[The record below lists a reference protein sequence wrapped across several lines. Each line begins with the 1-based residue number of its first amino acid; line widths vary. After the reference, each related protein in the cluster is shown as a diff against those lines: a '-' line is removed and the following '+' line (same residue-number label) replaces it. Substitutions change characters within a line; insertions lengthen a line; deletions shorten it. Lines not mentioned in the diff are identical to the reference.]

1 MKSIVILVGSMLC
14 LQATSTSR
22 TLSPRELLDARRPLT
37 AAEISSV
44 LAASREALAGKTLR
58 MSAGGIGRGPELLM
72 RGDGQLA
79 RFRAH
84 YSSVGGIVPSSG
96 PSTRWTE
103 ETTRIIDYTG
113 RPARSCDASPA
124 SAASAAGT
132 GELVI
137 EYTWRRRSN
146 ESTPPLGWAVVAR
159 SRDERDAGMPGL
171 IPVFE
176 MLRGLKNPAGDDIRQ
191 SFGNRSARG
200 FAAPFVSIH
209 DERHDERYGRS
220 LLRSMPRQIGDPEP
234 NVAGEP
240 PPRPE
245 PKPVQT
251 LWIDTESLL
260 PLQWEV
266 TDHGRRL
273 QRFDFIYEPL
283 DIRLP
288 AELAPG
294 AAPDCVRE
302 PLFRP

>member
-1 MKSIVILVGSMLC
+1 
-14 LQATSTSR
+14 
-22 TLSPRELLDARRPLT
+22 
-37 AAEISSV
+37 
-44 LAASREALAGKTLR
+44 
-58 MSAGGIGRGPELLM
+58 
-72 RGDGQLA
+72 
-79 RFRAH
+79 
-84 YSSVGGIVPSSG
+84 
-96 PSTRWTE
+96 
-103 ETTRIIDYTG
+103 
-113 RPARSCDASPA
+113 
-124 SAASAAGT
+124 
-132 GELVI
+132 
-137 EYTWRRRSN
+137 
-146 ESTPPLGWAVVAR
+146 
-159 SRDERDAGMPGL
+159 MPGL

-176 MLRGLKNPAGDDIRQ
+176 MLRGLENPAGDDTRQ

-209 DERHDERYGRS
+209 DEKHGRS
-220 LLRSMPRQIGDPEP
+220 LPRSMPRQIGDPEP